1 MDVAPKALLKVVR
14 CNWKMGCDNLL
25 CFCRR
30 AGLDCSTGGGECPGS
45 CANMYENITKDNNYE
60 EDT

>member
-1 MDVAPKALLKVVR
+1 MT
-14 CNWKMGCDNLL
+14 L
-25 CFCRR
+25 CSVSIGR
-30 AGLDCSTGGGECPGS
+30 AGGGECPGS